1 MQKTPPKPRFWIPFS
16 PTSRSSVGRCRNV
29 VSSALNTVVST
40 DSRPLRD
47 RQSGHFLE
55 TASLHPPLAALRR
68 FPAPLP
74 LIIQNIEGVFLT
86 ISGRRGRRPP
96 TEFEG
101 VFRAIGG
108 PMPTSARTKELCT
121 PYILHR
127 QRQRRRRRDDT
138 TFKAPCITLPTVWHA
153 PQRPERYRA
162 RKGFQ
167 NLGFGSV
174 FCILFAAAGKKY
186 VAEGNPETKAGGFP
200 SRESS
205 CFHVSPSGPP
215 APPR

>member
-127 QRQRRRRRDDT
+127 QRQRRKRRDD
-138 TFKAPCITLPTVWHA
+138 ATL
-153 PQRPERYRA
+153 RPLAKHSQTCGTHLNDLNRA
-162 RKGFQ
+162 GRAKGFL
-167 NLGFGSV
+167 NRRFRRHSLGTFFRRRKKVPRRRHSS
-174 FCILFAAAGKKY
+174 LAA
-186 VAEGNPETKAGGFP
+186 
-200 SRESS
+200 RQQ
-205 CFHVSPSGPP
+205 HLQL
-215 APPR
+215 